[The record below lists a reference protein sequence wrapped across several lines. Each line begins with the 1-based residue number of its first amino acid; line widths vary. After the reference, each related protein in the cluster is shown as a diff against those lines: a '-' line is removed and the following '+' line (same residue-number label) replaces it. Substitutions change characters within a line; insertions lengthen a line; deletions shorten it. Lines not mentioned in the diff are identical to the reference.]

1 MNQGR
6 IERFFLDN
14 IKKYSGDSLQVERG
28 VLPESLE
35 IDESQ
40 VDSSAAYPV
49 TVKLRHLTEEEAT
62 PPQQLDASKTTDGL
76 FRSNLVSRDD
86 EDDLIAK
93 SKARAGTAETV
104 HAKYV
109 IGCDGARSWTRRA
122 LGFELEGE
130 ATDFIWGVMDVIPI
144 TDFPDIRMRC
154 AIHSAENGSLMVI
167 PRENKLV
174 RLYIQLKEVTPDASG
189 RADRSKIT
197 PDLIFGAA
205 QKIIAPYK
213 LNYDYCDWWT
223 AYQYEII
230 FPFPFGSCMCTNRPT
245 GSDSVLEPT
254 SPSTTACS
262 SPATQSTPIPP
273 RPARA

>member
-1 MNQGR
+1 MQNPGSDGVIRRSDRIPDTIPGLSRFQQVVVNQGR

-14 IKKYSGDSLQVERG
+14 IKKYSGDSIKVERG

-35 IDESQ
+35 IEESQ
-40 VDSSAAYPV
+40 VDSDSAHPI

-62 PPQQLDASKTTDGL
+62 PPQQINASKTPDGL
-76 FRSNLVSRDD
+76 FRSNLVSKDD
-86 EDDLIAK
+86 EDELIAK
-93 SKARAGTAETV
+93 SKSRAGTAEIV

-109 IGCDGARSWTRRA
+109 IGCDGARSWTRRT

-167 PRENKLV
+167 PREKKLV

-205 QKIIAPYK
+205 QKILAPYK
-213 LNYDYCDWWT
+213 LDYEYCDWWT
-223 AYQYEII
+223 AYQ
-230 FPFPFGSCMCTNRPT
+230 
-245 GSDSVLEPT
+245 
-254 SPSTTACS
+254 
-262 SPATQSTPIPP
+262 
-273 RPARA
+273 